1 MKLFNVLL
9 GKAILLFN
17 GVAFSLVI
25 VIVLWIAFLIIG
37 VFFTITNMLNF
48 SSKSVDES
56 KMINQSHIERYSII
70 RAISIVM
77 FLAEFVF
84 AALVGKIKFT
94 SEYYHGALI
103 VTGVLF
109 FVIILLYLSY
119 KSIVKP
125 LLTETETNKE
135 LKKQEDKI
143 LDYKHDVN
151 EYRKSMNLIFTLVA
165 LLLLVLFV
173 FYSCIPNFVKPEDLG
188 NFKEILSYFSIPAFG
203 ASIVLIF
210 NTEQKLE
217 NIYWTYF
224 PDEYKEY
231 INKYFSKKQS

>member
-1 MKLFNVLL
+1 MKVFNVLL
-9 GKAILLFN
+9 EKAILLFN
-17 GVAFSLVI
+17 GMAFSLAI
-25 VIVLWIAFLIIG
+25 VIVLWGAFFIIG
-37 VFFTITNMLNF
+37 LVITITNMFNF
-48 SSKSVDES
+48 SPKSVDES
-56 KMINQSHIERYSII
+56 KIINQSHINRYSII

-84 AALVGKIKFT
+84 AALVGKVEFKI
-94 SEYYHGALI
+94 EYYKDALV

-109 FVIILLYLSY
+109 VVIVLLYLSY

-125 LLTETETNKE
+125 LLTETETNEE

-151 EYRKSMNLIFTLVA
+151 EYRKSMNLIFTLAV
-165 LLLLVLFV
+165 LLLLLLFV
-173 FYSCIPNFVKPEDLG
+173 FYSSIPDFVKPEDFG
-188 NFKEILSYFSIPAFG
+188 KFKEILSYFSIPAFG

>member
-1 MKLFNVLL
+1 MNLFNVLL

-25 VIVLWIAFLIIG
+25 VIVLWATFLIIG
-37 VFFTITNMLNF
+37 VFFSITNMLNF

-84 AALVGKIKFT
+84 AALVGKIKFK
-94 SEYYHGALI
+94 SEYYYGALI

-109 FVIILLYLSY
+109 VVIILLYLSY

-135 LKKQEDKI
+135 LKTQEDKV

-173 FYSCIPNFVKPEDLG
+173 FYFCIPNFVEPKDLG

-224 PDEYKEY
+224 PDEYNEY